1 MNIKHIAAAVIILA
15 ACLWLVPGIPLVD
28 ADISANKLTVLHNE
42 MGLKQTADHSV
53 ETYIEP
59 LKYTF
64 TDEDQE
70 FQQILDIL
78 QHSHP
83 AYSSGDFLQGLQLR
97 AAHGAEHTP
106 SQLEAGEL
114 GQLRQRSGVDRHIPA
129 AADGFLRLS
138 IDMAPLHQQRYR
150 HTARVQGPHDDLG
163 AFGNEQAL
171 PEVVAV

>member
-78 QHSHP
+78 QQNTCRRTLRGLLGVSMLGGDSKSDYHIFISIYDDDRFITSISFNGEGGVLRDR
-83 AYSSGDFLQGLQLR
+83 AYRMNRKSQQAMMEELR
-97 AAHGAEHTP
+97 TIYQP
-106 SQLEAGEL
+106 
-114 GQLRQRSGVDRHIPA
+114 
-129 AADGFLRLS
+129 
-138 IDMAPLHQQRYR
+138 
-150 HTARVQGPHDDLG
+150 
-163 AFGNEQAL
+163 
-171 PEVVAV
+171 

>member
-15 ACLWLVPGIPLVD
+15 ACLWLVPGIQLVD

-78 QHSHP
+78 QQNTCRRTLRGLLGVSTLGGDGSTSEYQIYIAIYDEEGLITNILCDGEGGVLRDR
-83 AYSSGDFLQGLQLR
+83 AYRMNRKVQQAMMEELR
-97 AAHGAEHTP
+97 TIYQP
-106 SQLEAGEL
+106 
-114 GQLRQRSGVDRHIPA
+114 
-129 AADGFLRLS
+129 
-138 IDMAPLHQQRYR
+138 
-150 HTARVQGPHDDLG
+150 
-163 AFGNEQAL
+163 
-171 PEVVAV
+171 